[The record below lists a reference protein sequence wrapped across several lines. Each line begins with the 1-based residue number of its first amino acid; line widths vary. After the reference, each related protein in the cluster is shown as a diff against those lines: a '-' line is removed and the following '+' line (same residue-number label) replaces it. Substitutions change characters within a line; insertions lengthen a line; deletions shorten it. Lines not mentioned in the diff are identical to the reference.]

1 MQPECSAV
9 TWWAEYHHLKTK
21 SLSSGFYRDKSV
33 KSDFTDVF
41 FLLLFWD
48 ANLKNKDSLICK
60 WNIGIFNAS
69 KGHLF
74 CCSCRHFSVATVC
87 RLTKCHVHFGIPGFL
102 PVSRGNTAR
111 LVRSSLVCKWILKPL
126 DFFSFRDVVLV
137 MCRCQLIFSANFQ
150 SYNSRMCYRKLSE
163 ESVLHTIYISSTLE
177 LCVFF
182 QMYLH
187 LCFCMTDKFDHICY
201 FANGVRMLSDL
212 QILGNEKW
220 CTAVQ
225 VCGPVN
231 ILS

>member
-1 MQPECSAV
+1 MQPECSGV

-33 KSDFTDVF
+33 KSDFTDF
-41 FLLLFWD
+41 FFLLFWD

-87 RLTKCHVHFGIPGFL
+87 RLTKCTRTLWHTWLPTSFKRQYSKISQEFL
-102 PVSRGNTAR
+102 GLQMNLETT
-111 LVRSSLVCKWILKPL
+111 W
-126 DFFSFRDVVLV
+126 FFSFWDVVLV